1 MSHHQGI
8 TAFVVSMLVGM
19 GHPLA
24 AQNGPLTQM
33 ASVGGAVVRGV
44 VTDDA
49 GRPLE
54 GAMVSALGAAMTALA
69 VTDGVGRYELTDLL
83 PGPYLLRVHLSGFS
97 ASGRNFIEVSHA
109 AEIEQAFALSGLP
122 DGIVAEPEVLAAGFL
137 TAGQGDAV
145 PAAPG
150 TPGAMTGGED
160 NDATGHDHS
169 ELAWWLRHVRRSV
182 LREANELVRVESS
195 QQDSSFL
202 PGTLSFF
209 GRAMES
215 SARMASSFFSGAPF
229 TGEINLLTSGSIEQV
244 GDLLSSDFGPRG
256 VAYVELGA
264 PVSDRGAWSVQG
276 AMTRGDVSSW
286 ILAGSYIDDVAD
298 DHRVDLGMSYSAQR
312 YNGGDPAATAALR
325 ADSRTVSS
333 VYAFDRWTVTPG
345 VAVDYGVRMASHDY
359 LPGPSLISPRF
370 GVTVSPVKHTRIRA
384 SVLQTTRAPGGE
396 EFLPPSGMSLWLPP
410 ERTFAPFT
418 AGADFRAERA
428 RHVAVA
434 VERDLGGAY
443 VVALRRFS
451 QSVDD
456 QLVTL
461 FGVEGS
467 SGFTS
472 SPRHYFVANGGNV
485 AADGWGVTF
494 RREIGRFSGSVD
506 YAFTRARWDPSAEA
520 QRIAA
525 VSPSAVRLGVE
536 EFHDVTTSLQTYIPE
551 TDTRVFV
558 LYRVNTAFAAAD
570 PGIATPGLD
579 GRFDVQVKQR
589 LSFLPFTGTDW
600 ELLVA
605 VRNLFREDFGNGTG
619 VYDEMLVVR
628 PPKRIVGGLMVRF

>member
-1 MSHHQGI
+1 MSHHQGVA
-8 TAFVVSMLVGM
+8 AFVVSMLVGV
-19 GHPLA
+19 GYPLA
-24 AQNGPLTQM
+24 AQDGPLTQM
-33 ASVGGAVVRGV
+33 ASVEGAVVRGV

-83 PGPYLLRVHLSGFS
+83 PGPYLLRAHLSGFS

-122 DGIVAEPEVLAAGFL
+122 DGIAAEPEVLAAGFL

-150 TPGAMTGGED
+150 TAGAMTGGED
-160 NDATGHDHS
+160 NDTTGHDHS
-169 ELAWWLRHVRRSV
+169 ELAWRLRHVRRSV
-182 LREANELVRVESS
+182 LREANELARVESS
-195 QQDSSFL
+195 QQDSSFP

-276 AMTRGDVSSW
+276 AMTRSDVSSW

-312 YNGGDPAATAALR
+312 YNGGNPAATAALR

-384 SVLQTTRAPGGE
+384 SVSQTTRAPGGE
-396 EFLPPSGMSLWLPP
+396 EFLPPSEMSLWLPP

-551 TDTRVFV
+551 TNTRVFV

-600 ELLVA
+600 EVLVA
-605 VRNLFREDFGNGTG
+605 VRNLFREDFGNGSG